1 MEAKKHLTDL
11 HNEHIEWIKSLQFY
25 KEEVQILTNRLQ
37 ELVTIS
43 NQTAVLAQIEH
54 FQNQFIR
61 QNEVI
66 DELKHDIKQSENDI
80 TDTVQSNPVA
90 VNRQSAPD
98 HVVLRD
104 RFETFEK
111 LYKEMK
117 EEFNKFASKTY

>member
-11 HNEHIEWIKSLQFY
+11 HNEHMEWIKSLQFY
-25 KEEVQILTNRLQ
+25 KDEIQLMTNRLQ
-37 ELVTIS
+37 ELVTTNSKTEI
-43 NQTAVLAQIEH
+43 LAQIEH

-61 QNEVI
+61 QSEVI
-66 DELKHDIKQSENDI
+66 DELKHDINQSENTI
-80 TDTVQSNPVA
+80 VEAVQSNPVA

-98 HVVLRD
+98 HIVLRD

-111 LYKEMK
+111 LFKEMK